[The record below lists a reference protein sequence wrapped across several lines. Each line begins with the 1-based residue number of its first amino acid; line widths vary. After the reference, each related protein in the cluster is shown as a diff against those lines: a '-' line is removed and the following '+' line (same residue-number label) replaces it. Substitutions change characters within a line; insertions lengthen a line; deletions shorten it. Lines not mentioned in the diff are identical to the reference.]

1 MSNNRGI
8 FESLPASEQNGGVNP
23 FSFAGEGVAATNP
36 FAATAEAHSSFG
48 SAVDAGDE
56 RNVPEPGK
64 PAKIPA
70 PRLRATENPFQMS
83 AETVPAYGYEA
94 PDASHAQAS
103 PFSAVPL
110 RPDNITLA
118 VPQLKHSP
126 FSAHPTEVAAQ
137 PDPAQT
143 RGVWPQA
150 REASA
155 VEPFAPQL
163 THLQAQAS
171 ASQSAAPR
179 QTVPER
185 SFAAAVNAAASLPRN
200 EPSPVCKQLELRAI
214 FGVDRDMSGEEIL
227 QRTRSLPG
235 VKLVARIST
244 NDVMALETLKHTLAK
259 FGFGGGSIRL
269 FSGTVPI
276 EFIRDGN
283 TVLAVQADGGFA
295 PGVREAIMIVAR
307 ELEKMS

>member
-36 FAATAEAHSSFG
+36 LAATAEAHSSFG
-48 SAVDAGDE
+48 SGDE
-56 RNVPEPGK
+56 SYVPEPGK

-70 PRLRATENPFQMS
+70 PRLRATENPFQMT

-94 PDASHAQAS
+94 PDASHTQAS

-110 RPDNITLA
+110 RPEKTTLA
-118 VPQLKHSP
+118 VPQLKHRP
-126 FSAHPTEVAAQ
+126 FSAHPTEVAAKTN
-137 PDPAQT
+137 PAQA

-163 THLQAQAS
+163 THLQVQP
-171 ASQSAAPR
+171 SAAQSTAP
-179 QTVPER
+179 QQAVPDR
-185 SFAAAVNAAASLPRN
+185 SFAAAVNSAEALQPN
-200 EPSPVCKQLELRAI
+200 ETSPVYKQLELRAI
-214 FGVDRDMSGEEIL
+214 FGVDREMSVEEIL

-235 VKLVARIST
+235 IKLVARIGT
-244 NDVMALETLKHTLAK
+244 ADVMAWETFKHTLANL
-259 FGFGGGSIRL
+259 GFGGGSIRI

-283 TVLAVQADGGFA
+283 TVLAVRADGGFA